1 MNQLPISPLSPEEQ
15 QQLMSQMYLLM
26 AKQVKSYH
34 KHHHMG
40 DNSSVPV
47 ELAQEL
53 MESIEY
59 TINLVG
65 GVYAYP
71 NIDEALM
78 LGQEI
83 LESRLSKAKSMLEL
97 VNGTAPRWQ
106 TECRWEALR
115 YLGYYLEH
123 YDHLHL
129 AHKGPDDLFYPILI
143 SPPEGIQGIDSCI
156 FYLNILWIENQIMA
170 GVPDDVLEQ
179 FWDRL
184 PVDTLNQCEHLLING
199 IGKALLGNSID
210 PLTFELEEQL
220 QIVMTMLTTTE
231 EKLKSASML
240 LCQWLNLNDKNAKM
254 YVQAVILQLSAWI
267 GDNVR
272 SENVENLFIYS
283 KKTLTYGLWFTL

>member
-1 MNQLPISPLSPEEQ
+1 MNQLPISLLSPEEQ
-15 QQLMSQMYLLM
+15 QRLMSQMYLLM

-40 DNSSVPV
+40 ENSSVPV

-59 TINLVG
+59 TVNLVG
-65 GVYAYP
+65 GVYAHP
-71 NIDEALM
+71 NIEEALM

-97 VNGTAPRWQ
+97 VNGTAPQWQ

-115 YLGYYLEH
+115 YLGHYLEQ

-129 AHKGPDDLFYPILI
+129 AHRGPNDLFYPILI
-143 SPPEGIQGIDSCI
+143 SPPEGIQGIDSCL

-170 GVPDDVLEQ
+170 GISDNALDQ

-184 PVDTLNQCEHLLING
+184 PSATLNQCEHLLING
-199 IGKALLGNSID
+199 LGKALLGSGLD
-210 PLTFELEEQL
+210 PLTFEFEEQMQVAYTMMTTSEEQL
-220 QIVMTMLTTTE
+220 HTAA
-231 EKLKSASML
+231 KL
-240 LCQWLNLNDKNAKM
+240 LCHWLDLKDENAKV
-254 YVQAVILQLSAWI
+254 YVQAVIPQLSMWI
-267 GDNVR
+267 GDNLR
-272 SENVENLFIYS
+272 CGNVENLFI
-283 KKTLTYGLWFTL
+283 

>member
-1 MNQLPISPLSPEEQ
+1 VSQLPINPLSPEERQ
-15 QQLMSQMYLLM
+15 RIMEQMYLLM
-26 AKQVKSYH
+26 GKQVQSYH
-34 KHHHMG
+34 KHRHMG
-40 DNSSVPV
+40 INSSVPV

-59 TINLVG
+59 TIGLVG
-65 GVYAYP
+65 GMYAHK
-71 NIDEALM
+71 NMSEALL

-97 VNGTAPRWQ
+97 VNGTAPQWQ

-115 YLGYYLEH
+115 YLRHYLEQ

-143 SPPEGIQGIDSCI
+143 SPPEGIQGIDHCL

-170 GVPDDVLEQ
+170 GIPDEVLRK

-184 PVDTLNQCEHLLING
+184 PAATLNQCEQLLING
-199 IGKALLGNSID
+199 IGKALIGSGLN
-210 PLTFELEEQL
+210 PLTFEADEH
-220 QIVMTMLTTTE
+220 MLLIAALMGATE
-231 EKLKSASML
+231 DRLLDAAKL
-240 LCQWLNLNDKNAKM
+240 LCQWLDLKDENAGM
-254 YVQAVILQLSAWI
+254 YVEAAIPQLAIWI

-272 SENVENLFIYS
+272 HGSPDNLFI
-283 KKTLTYGLWFTL
+283 